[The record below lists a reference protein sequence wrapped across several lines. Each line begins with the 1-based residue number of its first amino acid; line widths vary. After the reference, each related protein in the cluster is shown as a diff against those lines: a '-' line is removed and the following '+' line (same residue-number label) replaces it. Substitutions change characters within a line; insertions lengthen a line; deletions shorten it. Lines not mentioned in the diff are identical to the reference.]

1 MDGVKSHYKFPWQL
15 FVALM
20 LLTFV
25 PSVYQTFRVYF
36 LVTSGSIDSL
46 DIIGQIEWFDLINET
61 LKAFLIIPLYY
72 ILSNFLGDKK
82 IFSSRITQAGIITF
96 IIYLLFS
103 VIVYFSALDWV
114 NFMVT
119 SGQSLTEITTYLQLE
134 TIGFAIGII
143 GSFFGVVFILIGKSR
158 YIYTLLIANMIFTV
172 IGDSILIPEFGVN
185 GAAYTNIILN
195 LMIAGVSLGLL
206 HHEGLLYLK
215 LDKIGDYTWIK
226 QWIKVGLF
234 SGATILLD
242 NIIYTVIISKM
253 VNDVAE
259 VGNYWVANNFIWGWL
274 LIPTLA
280 LAEIIRKEC
289 THGCKRENMIAYLTV
304 NVIILAAWI
313 VSIPAWSFVFK
324 DFMAISDPS
333 AIIAI
338 LILLVPFYVF
348 YNLCSLFDNIFYGMG
363 KTLYVF
369 ITSLVV
375 NIGYYGIMYMLFL
388 QGVFTESM
396 EFIIFMFGCG
406 MIIHFITIF
415 LLYIY
420 SGKKYG
426 INWIGGNR
434 EKNTT

>member
-1 MDGVKSHYKFPWQL
+1 MDYVKSHYKFPWQL

-36 LVTSGSIDSL
+36 LVTSGSVDAL

-72 ILSNFLGDKK
+72 ILSNFLGNKK
-82 IFSSRITQAGIITF
+82 IFASRINQAGVITF

-114 NFMVT
+114 NYMVT
-119 SGQSLTEITTYLQLE
+119 AGQNIAEITTYLQLE

-143 GSFFGVVFILIGKSR
+143 GSFFGIVFILIGKSR
-158 YIYTLLIANMIFTV
+158 YIYALLVANMIFT
-172 IGDSILIPEFGVN
+172 ILGDSILIPEFGVN
-185 GAAYTNIILN
+185 GAAYTNILLN
-195 LMIAGVSLGLL
+195 VMIAVVSLVLL
-206 HHEGLLYLK
+206 HYEGLLYLK
-215 LDKIGDYTWIK
+215 LDKIQDFDWIIN
-226 QWIKVGLF
+226 WIRVGIF

-253 VNDVAE
+253 VNDVSE

-274 LIPTLA
+274 LIPTIA

-289 THGCKRENMIAYLTV
+289 TNGCKRQNMIAYLVV
-304 NVIILAAWI
+304 NVIILAAWA
-313 VSIPAWSFVFK
+313 VSIPAWNFVFK

-333 AIIAI
+333 AIITI

-348 YNLCSLFDNIFYGMG
+348 YNLSSLFDNIFYGMG

-369 ITSLVV
+369 ITSIVV
-375 NIGYYGIMYMLFL
+375 NIGYYGVMYLLFL
-388 QGVFTESM
+388 QGVFTESID
-396 EFIIFMFGCG
+396 FIIFMFGCG
-406 MIIHFITIF
+406 MIVHFATIF

-426 INWIGGNR
+426 FNWIGGKR